1 MATFTGSEND
11 DTYAGTGEND
21 VITSGGGLDLLSGA
35 GGDDRFIIDFPLF
48 ELSLIDGGPGTDT
61 LVLKTYPGQ
70 LVEGPLQ
77 VPVTSQFLL
86 PFIADIRSIE
96 RIEFDSTA
104 GTQVQGVFGFGFDT
118 DYPSQIGGG
127 QIAANAVLIG
137 GAGLDSVVL
146 VVPTG
151 AANLTYSAP
160 AFTYSSWLTP
170 TRPYDPSDTVA
181 VLVSGNGVTLNGSA
195 HQGVQYLSIV
205 NGGTV
210 NGSDDMDY
218 ITGGNGVQLN
228 SNGGDD
234 AFAIVDAI
242 AVQYNAA
249 GQVVGQ
255 ARSIT
260 SPLSGIYRGG
270 EGVDWLV
277 LGGEVSVTS
286 ALDVDSIEGIYLSP
300 AYAAV
305 IIPEGVSQRQDLTL
319 ARVES
324 TWLEQ
329 QMPDNLRLDGEGIL
343 VVVLPSN
350 DHTFDASDYQFD
362 ADADIGL
369 LIAGNSGNDTIFGS
383 SSVDLLSGGD
393 GNDVLTGNADDDII
407 QGDAGRD
414 TAVFAGAHTAYTVAR
429 NSDGTLTTTGPD
441 GVDTLDRI
449 EVLRFGDGD
458 FVWNEARGFLP
469 APQVSGGGLFRLF
482 LGEGFSGGVGGVGI
496 VSGTIGFEEVRVI
509 GDGNIINFD
518 PTFNRGGDVI
528 RLTGSATDYFATRSG
543 SQIVLTN
550 DVSTYSIPVGLN
562 GTSIV
567 FDDDAGN
574 LSRQVRFVDGNI
586 MRLGS
591 QTITSIETAVTATDA
606 LFPIPSE
613 GNVAATARMFVGI
626 DATVS
631 LDGDYTVNGSA
642 TGAETIDWLGGDLN
656 FDSTFNRGG
665 DTLISHNSVTQY
677 EAYVSGSRVILIG
690 PDGAA
695 SVPAGQTGM
704 ALEFAPEGQA
714 SISRELHINT
724 TTGAFM
730 IGTQIIS
737 ATSETTAVALIA

>member
-21 VITSGGGLDLLSGA
+21 VITSGGGIDLLSGA

-61 LVLKTYPGQ
+61 LVLKTYPDQ
-70 LVEGPLQ
+70 FVEGSLQ
-77 VPVTSQFLL
+77 VPVTSHFLL

-104 GTQVQGVFGFGFDT
+104 GTQVQGVFGFAFDT

-127 QIAANAVLIG
+127 QIAADAVLIG
-137 GAGLDSVVL
+137 GAGFDSVVL
-146 VVPTG
+146 VAPTG
-151 AANLTYSAP
+151 AANLTYNAP
-160 AFTYSSWLTP
+160 AFSYSSWLTP

-210 NGSDDMDY
+210 NGSNDMDY
-218 ITGGNGVQLN
+218 ISGGTGVQLN
-228 SNGGDD
+228 GNGGDD

-242 AVQYNAA
+242 AVQYNEA
-249 GQVVGQ
+249 GLIVGQ

-260 SPLSGIYRGG
+260 EPASGIYRGG
-270 EGVDWLV
+270 AGVDWLV

-300 AYAAV
+300 GYAAAV
-305 IIPEGVSQRQDLTL
+305 IPGGFSQRQDVTF

-329 QMPDNLRLDGEGIL
+329 KMPDNLRFDGDGVLI
-343 VVVLPSN
+343 VVLPAS
-350 DHTFDASDYQFD
+350 DHVFDASTFQFD
-362 ADADIGL
+362 EGSDIGL
-369 LIAGNSGNDTIFGS
+369 LIAGNSGNDVIVGSATI
-383 SSVDLLSGGD
+383 DLLSGGE
-393 GNDVLTGNADDDII
+393 GNDILTGNGDDDII

-414 TAVFAGAHTAYTVAR
+414 VAVFAGLHTAYAVTR
-429 NSDGTLTTTGPD
+429 NDDDTLTFVGPD
-441 GVDTLDRI
+441 GEDTLDRV
-449 EVLRFGDGD
+449 EVFRFNDGD

-469 APQVSGGGLFRLF
+469 APEVSGGGLFRLF
-482 LGEGFSGGVGGVGI
+482 LGEGFSGGIGGVGI
-496 VSGTIGFEEVRVI
+496 VSGTSGFEDVHVI

-528 RLTGSATDYFATRSG
+528 RLTGSATDYYAARSG

-550 DVSTYSIPVGLN
+550 DFSTYSIPVGAA
-562 GTSIV
+562 GASIV

-574 LSRQVRFVDGNI
+574 QARLLRFVDGSI

-591 QTITSIETAVTATDA
+591 QTITTVETAVTDTNITS
-606 LFPIPSE
+606 PVPVG
-613 GNVAATARMFVGI
+613 GNPAATARMFVGV

-642 TGAETIDWLGGDLN
+642 TGAETVDWLGGNLN

-665 DTLISHNSVTQY
+665 DTLVSHHAVTQY
-677 EAYVSGSRVILIG
+677 EAYVSGSRVVLVG
-690 PDGAA
+690 PDGTA
-695 SVPAGQTGM
+695 SIPAGQTGM
-704 ALEFAPEGQA
+704 ALSFAPEGQA
-714 SISRELHINT
+714 PIVRELHIDPVT
-724 TTGAFM
+724 LAFM
-730 IGTQIIS
+730 IGTQVIS
-737 ATSETTAVALIA
+737 ATSEASAAGLIA

>member
-11 DTYAGTGEND
+11 DTYAGTGDND

-35 GGDDRFIIDFPLF
+35 GGDDRFVIDFPLF
-48 ELSLIDGGPGTDT
+48 EVSLIDGGPGTDT

-96 RIEFDSTA
+96 RIEFDSNA

-127 QIAANAVLIG
+127 QIAADAVLVG

-146 VVPTG
+146 VAPTG
-151 AANLTYSAP
+151 AANRTYNAP
-160 AFTYSSWLTP
+160 SFSYSSWLTP
-170 TRPYDPSDTVA
+170 SRPYDPADTVA
-181 VLVSGNGVTLNGSA
+181 VLVGGNGVTVNGSA
-195 HQGVQYLSIV
+195 HQGVQNLSIL

-218 ITGGNGVQLN
+218 ITGGTGVQLN
-228 SNGGDD
+228 GNGGDD

-249 GQVVGQ
+249 GLIVGQ
-255 ARSIT
+255 AHSLT
-260 SPLSGIYRGG
+260 APASGVYRGG
-270 EGVDWLV
+270 AGVDWLV

-300 AYAAV
+300 GYAAAV
-305 IIPEGVSQRQDLTL
+305 IPGGFSQRQDVTF

-329 QMPDNLRLDGEGIL
+329 QMPGNLRFDGDGVLI
-343 VVVLPSN
+343 VVLPAS
-350 DHTFDASDYQFD
+350 DHVFDASTFQFD
-362 ADADIGL
+362 EGSDVGL
-369 LIAGNSGNDTIFGS
+369 LIAGNSGNDTIVGS
-383 SSVDLLSGGD
+383 ATIDLLSGGD
-393 GNDVLTGNADDDII
+393 GNDILTGRGDDDII

-414 TAVFAGAHTAYTVAR
+414 IAVFSGLHTAYAVTR
-429 NSDGTLTTTGPD
+429 NDDDKLTFVGPD
-441 GVDTLDRI
+441 GTDTLDRV
-449 EVLRFGDGD
+449 EVFRFNDGD
-458 FVWNEARGFLP
+458 YVWSEARGFLP
-469 APQVSGGGLFRLF
+469 APEVSGGGLFRLF
-482 LGEGFSGGVGGVGI
+482 LGEGFSGGIGGMGI
-496 VSGTIGFEEVRVI
+496 VSGTSGFEDVHVL

-518 PTFNRGGDVI
+518 PTFNRGDDVI
-528 RLTGSATDYFATRSG
+528 RLTGSATDYYATRSG
-543 SQIVLTN
+543 SQLVLTN
-550 DVSTYSIPVGLN
+550 DFSTYSIPVGAA
-562 GTSIV
+562 GASIV

-574 LSRQVRFVDGNI
+574 EARLLRFVDGSI

-591 QTITSIETAVTATDA
+591 QTITTVETAVTDTDITA
-606 LFPIPSE
+606 PIPGG
-613 GNVAATARMFVGI
+613 GNPAATARMFVGV

-665 DTLISHNSVTQY
+665 DTLVSHHAVTQY
-677 EAYVSGSRVILIG
+677 EAYVSGSRVVLVG
-690 PDGAA
+690 PDGTA
-695 SVPAGQTGM
+695 SLPAGQAGM
-704 ALEFAPEGQA
+704 ALSFAPEGQA
-714 SISRELHINT
+714 PIVRELHIDPAT
-724 TTGAFM
+724 LAFM
-730 IGTQIIS
+730 IGTQVIS
-737 ATSETTAVALIA
+737 ATSEASAVALIA